1 MRLGA
6 TAPIPI
12 DIRVIAA
19 THQPLA
25 ERIAEQ
31 RFRQDLYY
39 RLNTLR
45 LALPPLRERR
55 EDIPAIITP
64 LVANCLA
71 RIGSKLPA
79 ERVLEGIM
87 DHITAYDWPGNV
99 RELENIAERIAVF
112 LLSFSRVQDI
122 RYDDLRHDCPELFED
137 SDTVDAGMQN
147 VPLAE
152 RIRDAMES
160 SQGKPGVA
168 AKKLGVSRSTLWRWL
183 QASST
188 DH

>member
-1 MRLGA
+1 MNR
-6 TAPIPI
+6 
-12 DIRVIAA
+12 
-19 THQPLA
+19 
-25 ERIAEQ
+25 
-31 RFRQDLYY
+31 
-39 RLNTLR
+39 
-45 LALPPLRERR
+45 
-55 EDIPAIITP
+55 
-64 LVANCLA
+64 
-71 RIGSKLPA
+71 
-79 ERVLEGIM
+79 
-87 DHITAYDWPGNV
+87 ITAYDWPGNV

-112 LLSFSRVQDI
+112 LLSFSRMQDI

-137 SDTVDAGMQN
+137 GDAVDADMQN